1 MFSPGDWVLHAT
13 LLAEVDELLQ
23 RLGLALIAA
32 PAAGDGIA
40 CQLLELT
47 GLLLDLPG
55 AELAGCAAD
64 GADGLWCKCSKTG
77 ITGANARRWRA
88 AFAGALAC
96 IVKGPV
102 AVIVRE
108 AMAVDVADVIED
120 DRRGLAWC
128 WAEDTANLL
137 EVEAFGLRRA
147 QEDGDGSAW
156 AVEALGYDINGDEH
170 LELTCCEAGDKGIA
184 VGGIA

>member
-1 MFSPGDWVLHAT
+1 MFSPGDWVLHAS
-13 LLAEVDELLQ
+13 LLPEVDQLLQ

-32 PAAGDGIA
+32 PAAGDGFA

-64 GADGLWCKCSKTG
+64 GADWLWCKCSKTG
-77 ITGANARRWRA
+77 LTGANARGRRA
-88 AFAGALAC
+88 AFAGALAG
-96 IVKGPV
+96 IVEGPV

-108 AMAVDVADVIED
+108 AMAVDVADVIKD

-137 EVEAFGLRRA
+137 EVEPLGLGRS
-147 QEDGDGSAW
+147 QEDGDGSTW
-156 AVEALGYDINGDEH
+156 AVEALGHHVNGDEH
-170 LELTCCEAGDKGIA
+170 LELTCCEAGDQGIA